1 MPVPDAVHEG
11 RTARRVA
18 PEHVGAVLERVPEAF
33 PIGEVVEQGGSE
45 RVLLD

>member
-1 MPVPDAVHEG
+1 MWRAFNMGIGMAVF
-11 RTARRVA
+11 TA

-33 PIGEVVEQGGSE
+33 PIGQVVEQGGSE